1 MAEEQKIEET
11 LSRRGGTYGDFRD
24 NARISQNIKKAMQ
37 DSPNWQVLPP
47 YLKEGLELIAL
58 KMSRILSGDPLYAD
72 NPHDMIGYA
81 KLIEDRAAQD
91 REAGVVIPSPGDPLY
106 PEYDHTYRGDMIT
119 ETVRVGDISKTTTRP
134 VERPKWLRDAFGYWK
149 PVQNGDRWMI
159 VKDRMGEESL
169 YFVDEMDRQ
178 AEHKMDE
185 DEAMQQARFLN
196 SIPFTG
202 YLADRE
208 YWFAVPESKLASFN
222 GLREETK
229 THLG

>member
-106 PEYDHTYRGDMIT
+106 PEYIHTFRTELGTAKGIT
-119 ETVRVGDISKTTTRP
+119 GNGPGATPAAQVLGIRHHPQCAVHSKMPCDIDCAKHEP
-134 VERPKWLRDAFGYWK
+134 APDWK
-149 PVQNGDRWMI
+149 YKPTD
-159 VKDRMGEESL
+159 
-169 YFVDEMDRQ
+169 
-178 AEHKMDE
+178 
-185 DEAMQQARFLN
+185 
-196 SIPFTG
+196 
-202 YLADRE
+202 
-208 YWFAVPESKLASFN
+208 
-222 GLREETK
+222 ETK